1 VTFEELN
8 LTLVLLRR
16 GSAAEGA
23 EIAPP
28 TGTRINLP

>member
-8 LTLVLLRR
+8 LALVLLPR
-16 GSAAEGA
+16 GSAAERA

-28 TGTRINLP
+28 AGTRINLL